1 MDNVHQFEDKA
12 TLEHE
17 AREWLVRMDGDEGL
31 TATDKQALREWL
43 SRSPAH
49 RQELK
54 RIAEFWDNSNVLTEL
69 YIPMH
74 QVAKAQQRPASLLSL
89 LAGFFVP
96 SREGVLLSSRGSA
109 LLVMSFLLVAFAL
122 RGYIIPQPIDATNGI
137 YAAAIGEIREQELV
151 DGSVLQINTD
161 SQVNVEY
168 SEGTRKIHLL
178 RGEAHFDV
186 AHDKD
191 WPFQVYAGKG
201 VVKAVGTAFSVRL
214 EEEKISVIV
223 TEGKVDLVAT
233 PTIETQQTIGSLS
246 KGQGASFTP
255 TPEAK
260 PRLMLVQKEIN
271 RQLSWREGYLVFEGE
286 PLSQVVAELN
296 RYLPLRIE
304 IVDSALSDLP
314 IGGRFKVGELEAL
327 FDVLETSFDVQV
339 SRLDDQHVKLF
350 QKTQKTQKNNK
361 K

>member
-1 MDNVHQFEDKA
+1 
-12 TLEHE
+12 
-17 AREWLVRMDGDEGL
+17 
-31 TATDKQALREWL
+31 
-43 SRSPAH
+43 
-49 RQELK
+49 
-54 RIAEFWDNSNVLTEL
+54 
-69 YIPMH
+69 MH

-233 PTIETQQTIGSLS
+233 PTI
-246 KGQGASFTP
+246 
-255 TPEAK
+255 AK
-260 PRLMLVQKEIN
+260 PSK
-271 RQLSWREGYLVFEGE
+271 
-286 PLSQVVAELN
+286 P
-296 RYLPLRIE
+296 
-304 IVDSALSDLP
+304 SA
-314 IGGRFKVGELEAL
+314 A
-327 FDVLETSFDVQV
+327 
-339 SRLDDQHVKLF
+339 
-350 QKTQKTQKNNK
+350 
-361 K
+361 